1 MYDCIIVGAGPAGLT
16 AGIYAGRAGM
26 SALILERVFPGGQI
40 ARAHIVENYPG
51 FPEGV
56 EGVDLGIR
64 FKEHAERHGAVIESV
79 EITGYALEG
88 DVKKL
93 TTADKT
99 YEARS
104 VILAMGAAYKTLGL
118 YSEKKFLGTGV
129 SYCATCDGPF
139 FRGKDVAVIGGG
151 DTAIEDA
158 LYLANFVNHVYVVHR
173 RDELRAQMALQKAA
187 KQNERIEFV
196 WDSEV
201 DSITGEAVVEGVRV
215 RNRKTQEMKL
225 LKVSGV
231 FVAIGTVPH
240 TDDVKAQIKTDSS
253 GYIVTDTGMRTSL
266 PGVFRRG
273 GYCRQTA
280 ETGGY
285 SRGRWRDGGLY
296 GTGFFT
302 GKRIGLYQFANWYAR
317 DYNTKVRGREV
328 RWDDFLERTA
338 CAASPMK
345 SFPAIWRSS
354 WGRRAHMY

>member
-1 MYDCIIVGAGPAGLT
+1 MYDVIIVGAGPAGLT

-56 EGVDLGIR
+56 EGVELGIR
-64 FKEHAERHGAVIESV
+64 FKEHAERHGGVIESV
-79 EITGYALEG
+79 EVTGYELEG
-88 DVKKL
+88 DIKKIL
-93 TTADKT
+93 TTNKT

-118 YSEKKFLGTGV
+118 YSEKRFLGTGV

-158 LYLANFVNHVYVVHR
+158 LYLANVASRVYVVHR

-201 DSITGEAVVEGVRV
+201 DTITGETVVEGVRL
-215 RNRKTQEMKL
+215 RNKKTQE
-225 LKVSGV
+225 LKTLACSGV

-240 TDDVKAQIKTDSS
+240 TDEVKAQVTTDES
-253 GYIVTDTGMRTSL
+253 GYILTDMSMRTNL
-266 PGVFRRG
+266 PGVFAAG
-273 GYCRQTA
+273 DIVVKPLRQVVTA
-280 ETGGY
+280 AADGATAIY
-285 SRGRWRDGGLY
+285 SAQSYL
-296 GTGFFT
+296 
-302 GKRIGLYQFANWYAR
+302 
-317 DYNTKVRGREV
+317 REQ
-328 RWDDFLERTA
+328 E
-338 CAASPMK
+338 
-345 SFPAIWRSS
+345 
-354 WGRRAHMY
+354 